1 MGNSTSSL
9 PYSVGKV
16 VSDEK
21 WYGFSI
27 HEGTQKAD
35 GTAVTVFRANKKDL
49 SEAKLLPHV
58 TNCQFLYP
66 PSLHHMKTSLKLVHP
81 FLLKVHSIID
91 TDAPTV
97 SPPDFSNSTDVSSST
112 GEWIIV
118 TEHVM
123 TVQEYLRDLVTEQE
137 RQDGLAWG
145 LYGLIQALHFLHND
159 VKAAHG
165 NVQPSSIFVTPAGD
179 FKLSGF
185 HLFTEI
191 GISNDNSVGPTRHF
205 QEYERDVTPKAYRCP
220 ERLQAQWHALT
231 ELPPHVMDSYSL
243 GVLLEELYGDR
254 LPAALQ
260 KAVRRLQTPHGRM
273 RPRLK
278 PLEKCPLL
286 EKNDFVTAMKQ
297 FSFLLTQS
305 TSEQVHFLSS
315 VKLQTKVFSKAHC
328 IYKIYPT
335 LLQLLFH
342 TLHTHTNTEG
352 LLQLNDDLSRRL
364 VIICINLLFTIMEL
378 FLEPEEEQYW
388 TLLVQPLIQ
397 KLFPMADRGIRG
409 ALLQRISLLEK
420 GFRSQPKS
428 INTMIFEPMCS
439 GFTDSSAP
447 LRELTLTSCTSL
459 VQHLTPA
466 NRDKLSRYLIRLQSD
481 PQSSIRTNAMIFIGK
496 MLTSDKSS
504 SKEKMEKLLLPAFT
518 RAIHDDFLPCR
529 LASLKT
535 MYSIRT
541 QISPQLLAQKVVPL
555 IVPHTLDPSSQQ
567 VRMESWKVV
576 DALTTILR
584 QESQRLDMISTT
596 NDTNDNSTS
605 GTANTTNNTS
615 AKFSTNAANNDTNI
629 ENNSGTGS
637 GYLSSWGLSWGASST
652 APTTTPTATDAI
664 PTMETKMTTL
674 TTNNVSS
681 INNGMASD
689 NGWSDDD
696 DNWGDDD
703 DVPIKPV
710 ALKTSVPTSMKLKK
724 SNNDTK
730 ANIQKLST
738 GNLNMSGWDDF

>member
-1 MGNSTSSL
+1 MGNSTSAL
-9 PYSVGKV
+9 PYTVGKV

-27 HEGTQKAD
+27 HEGTQKVD
-35 GTAVTVFRANKKDL
+35 GTAVTVFRANKKEL

-66 PSLHHMKTSLKLVHP
+66 PSLHHMSTSLKLVHP

-97 SPPDFSNSTDVSSST
+97 SPPDFSNSTDVSSSN

-123 TVQEYLRDLVTEQE
+123 TVQEYLQDLVTEKE

-191 GISNDNSVGPTRHF
+191 GVSDDMVGPTRHF

-243 GVLLEELYGDR
+243 GILLEELYGDR
-254 LPAALQ
+254 LPAVLQ

-297 FSFLLTQS
+297 FSALLTQS
-305 TSEQVHFLSS
+305 TSEQLHFLSS

-335 LLQLLFH
+335 LQQLLFH
-342 TLHTHTNTEG
+342 TIHTHTNAEG
-352 LLQLNDDLSRRL
+352 LVQLNDDLSRRL
-364 VIICINLLFTIMEL
+364 VMICINLLFTIMEL

-420 GFRSQPKS
+420 GFHSQPKS

-481 PQSSIRTNAMIFIGK
+481 QQSSIRTNAMIFIGK

-555 IVPHTLDPSSQQ
+555 IIPHTLDPSSQQ

-584 QESQRLDMISTT
+584 QESQRLDIISTT
-596 NDTNDNSTS
+596 NTTNGNNTS
-605 GTANTTNNTS
+605 GTANTTNNT
-615 AKFSTNAANNDTNI
+615 ATNASTNAASNNTNT
-629 ENNSGTGS
+629 ESSGSS
-637 GYLSSWGLSWGASST
+637 GYLSSWGLSWGASSSAPTEAPVATNT
-652 APTTTPTATDAI
+652 APM
-664 PTMETKMTTL
+664 METKTTTF
-674 TTNNVSS
+674 TTKNTLS
-681 INNGMASD
+681 IDNGVTSN

-710 ALKTSVPTSMKLKK
+710 ALKTSVPNSMKLKK
-724 SNNDTK
+724 SDDNTK
-730 ANIQKLST
+730 PTVQKLS
-738 GNLNMSGWDDF
+738 NLNMSGWDDF